1 MIKDK
6 LNTQSALPVI
16 ILKQNN
22 SRQAL
27 ITLDQSVS
35 IPRDWEC
42 LSLSCSDAD
51 IRSRLMDVW
60 CHLTPPC
67 TPDVSLTNIRAASP
81 LPDQLIARVIPRVR
95 LNVSIIRRDDDVSSS
110 KKNKKY
116 EPSLIDLQGR
126 SDNMSCFVW
135 RLLEALKI
143 DLQIKVGWVLKNLGN
158 SLFDG
163 HWDIWIWTI
172 GSWDNWV

>member
-95 LNVSIIRRDDDVSSS
+95 LNVSINSWLEDYDDVSP
-110 KKNKKY
+110 KKNKNKKY
-116 EPSLIDLQGR
+116 EPSLIALAR
-126 SDNMSCFVW
+126 VVLYFLFVVSSI
-135 RLLEALKI
+135 R
-143 DLQIKVGWVLKNLGN
+143 QN
-158 SLFDG
+158 
-163 HWDIWIWTI
+163 HQTI
-172 GSWDNWV
+172 MAIFSYYLII